1 MTALRLKSALFAC
14 IALPLTAGAF
24 EIGKT
29 NNPDRQVTVHGA
41 VQADILFPEND
52 AAIGTN
58 YDSDDKVLGNIYA
71 NAGLFSKYIDAGL
84 RVEYLDHPLPGFER
98 DFKGWG
104 IGNFYVTGKYKGFNL
119 TAGDIYEQFG
129 SGIILR
135 TYEDRPLGIDNAIR
149 GGRLKVDALKG
160 FNFTLLGGVQR
171 RYWDWTTNSRI
182 YGADVEWTINDH
194 FKKLNDKGITWTLG
208 ASWVLKNERYND
220 DDHILTFHPVNQQQV
235 YLNLPTKVSAYDV
248 RTHFNMGNF
257 DFLAEV
263 ALKDSDPSYDNN
275 YTFRHGSAVLLSA
288 TYSRSGLS
296 AQIQAKR
303 SEDMSF
309 RSQRSMSGL
318 STFINNLPPFAY
330 QHTYSLAA
338 MYPYATQAAPG
349 EWALQGNFAYTF
361 KRRTALGGKYGTK
374 LRLNMSYIRGL
385 KRDGDWQVPDNSL
398 WGTDGVDTKFFGWG
412 SLYYQDINLQ
422 LDKKFS
428 RVFSLNAMYMFQR
441 YNKTVIEGEGGTIN
455 AHIAVAEGKFRISDK
470 VTLRTEVQYLA
481 TKQDKGDWIYGLA
494 EVSILPYLMV
504 SVSDQWN
511 CGNPDGD
518 KTHYYMFSLTGN
530 YRNNRLM
537 IGYGRT
543 RAGINCSGGVCR
555 YVPATRG
562 FQISYNYNF

>member
-1 MTALRLKSALFAC
+1 MNSLRLTSALFLLSAF
-14 IALPLTAGAF
+14 ALSAGAF

-29 NNPDRQVTVHGA
+29 NNPDRQVTVHGS
-41 VQADILFPEND
+41 VQADILFPEED
-52 AAIGTN
+52 AAIGTEN
-58 YDSDDKVLGNIYA
+58 YKEKILGNGYA
-71 NAGLFSKYIDAGL
+71 NAGLFNKYIDAGL
-84 RVEYLDHPLPGFER
+84 RLEYLEHPLPGFER

-104 IGNFYVTGKYKGFNL
+104 VSNFYVTGKYKGFNL

-129 SGIILR
+129 SGLILR

-160 FNFTLLGGVQR
+160 FNLTLLGGIQR
-171 RYWDWTTNSRI
+171 RYWDWNTNTRI
-182 YGADVEWTINDH
+182 YGADLEWSIHDH
-194 FKKLNDKGITWTLG
+194 FKKLRDKGITWTLG
-208 ASWVLKNERYND
+208 ASWVMKNERYNE
-220 DDHILTFHPVNQQQV
+220 DDHILTFDQASGQQV
-235 YLNLPTKVSAYDV
+235 YLNLPTRISAYDF
-248 RTHFNMGNF
+248 RTHFNKGNF

-263 ALKDSDPSYDNN
+263 AIKDSDPAYDNN

-288 TYSRSGLS
+288 TYSKSGLS

-303 SEDMSF
+303 SEDMAF
-309 RSQRSMSGL
+309 RSQRSMTGISA
-318 STFINNLPPFAY
+318 FINNLPPFAY
-330 QHTYSLAA
+330 QHTYTLAA

-361 KRRTALGGKYGTK
+361 KRKTALGGRYGTK
-374 LRLNMSYIRGL
+374 LRLNMSYIRGI
-385 KRDGDWQVPDNSL
+385 KRENTWQVPDNSL
-398 WGTDGVDTKFFGWG
+398 WGTDGIKSEFFGWG

-428 RVFSLNAMYMFQR
+428 RVFSLNAMYMYQR
-441 YNKTVIEGEGGTIN
+441 YNKTVIEGEGGMIN
-455 AHIAVAEGKFRISDK
+455 AHVAVADAKFRISSK

-504 SVSDQWN
+504 GISDQWN
-511 CGNPDGD
+511 CGGD
-518 KTHYYMFSLTGN
+518 KTHYYMFTLTGN
-530 YRNNRLM
+530 YRNNRLI